1 MRTDDSSLMS
11 AEKETGRLE
20 AFSDGVFA
28 IAITL
33 LVLEIKV
40 PHLEGESSAGLLT
53 LLIKQ
58 WPSYLAFLLSFVT
71 ILIMW
76 VNHHILFTHIKRI
89 DNSFLFL
96 NGLLLLFVTFVPFP
110 TALLAEYIQHPE
122 AKVAAVVYS
131 GTYLCIALAFNLLWR
146 YASDGYRLLGKNV
159 DPALVVSINR
169 QYLFGPPA
177 YLFAFV
183 LAFVNVAAS
192 VGFSIL
198 LALYFMF
205 TGSLWRSNSDS
216 GKNETYEKPPK
227 SPIA

>member
-1 MRTDDSSLMS
+1 MRTDDSLLIS

-40 PHLEGESSAGLLT
+40 PHMEGESPVGLLT

-58 WPSYLAFLLSFVT
+58 WPSYLAFFLSFIT
-71 ILIMW
+71 ILVMW
-76 VNHHILFTHIKRI
+76 VNHHILFTYIKRV
-89 DNSFLFL
+89 DKRFLFL

-146 YASDGYRLLGKNV
+146 YASNGYRLLGKNV
-159 DPALVVSINR
+159 DRALVVSINR
-169 QYLFGPPA
+169 QYLLGPPA
-177 YLFAFV
+177 YLFAFF
-183 LAFVNVAAS
+183 LAFINVAAS
-192 VGFSIL
+192 VGFSML
-198 LALYFMF
+198 LALYFVF
-205 TGSLWRSNSDS
+205 TGSLWRGNSD
-216 GKNETYEKPPK
+216 
-227 SPIA
+227 